1 MLKEKV
7 ITINDNGNNLTFKIR
22 QLTATKQEELIVKSL
37 LLLAN
42 KELGDV
48 DVNKLRENPQELINS
63 KMLFAAFEK
72 VDFLKIKEIADELLG
87 CCYRVVGKMEERCT
101 PDTVDGY
108 VEDFRTLLTLKKEAF
123 ALSFNFFEQDGNSQ
137 DTASKPTISIGNASR
152 T

>member
-1 MLKEKV
+1 MLKEKT

-22 QLTATKQEELIVKSL
+22 QLTATKQEELIIKAL

-42 KELGDV
+42 KEVGDV
-48 DVNKLRENPQELINS
+48 SVDKLRENPQQLVNL
-63 KMLFAAFEK
+63 KMLLGALEK

-101 PDTVDGY
+101 PETVDGY
-108 VEDFRTLLTLKKEAF
+108 VEDFRTLFTLKKEAF
-123 ALSFNFFEQDGNSQ
+123 MLSFDFFEEDGNSQ
-137 DTASKPTISIGNASR
+137 DTASKPTISVGNASR

>member
-1 MLKEKV
+1 MLKEKT

-22 QLTATKQEELIVKSL
+22 QLTATKQEELIIKAL

-42 KELGDV
+42 KEVGDV
-48 DVNKLRENPQELINS
+48 SVDNLRENPQQLVNL
-63 KMLFAAFEK
+63 KMLLGALEK

-101 PDTVDGY
+101 PETVDGY
-108 VEDFRTLLTLKKEAF
+108 VEDFRTLFTLKKEAF
-123 ALSFNFFEQDGNSQ
+123 MLSFDFFGEDGNSR
-137 DTASKPTISIGNASR
+137 DTASKPTISVGNASR

>member
-22 QLTATKQEELIVKSL
+22 QLTATKQEELIVKAL

-42 KELGDV
+42 KEIGDV
-48 DVNKLRENPQELINS
+48 DVDKLRENPQAFVNL
-63 KMLFAAFEK
+63 KMIFAALEK
-72 VDFLKIKEIADELLG
+72 VDFLRIKEIADELLG

-137 DTASKPTISIGNASR
+137 DIVSKPTISVGNVSR
-152 T
+152 M

>member
-1 MLKEKV
+1 MLKEKT

-22 QLTATKQEELIVKSL
+22 QLTATKQEELIIKAL

-42 KELGDV
+42 KEVGDV
-48 DVNKLRENPQELINS
+48 SVDNLRENPQRLVNL
-63 KMLFAAFEK
+63 KMLLGALEK

-101 PDTVDGY
+101 PETVDGY
-108 VEDFRTLLTLKKEAF
+108 VEDFRTLFMLKKEAF
-123 ALSFNFFEQDGNSQ
+123 MLSFDFFGEDGNSR
-137 DTASKPTISIGNASR
+137 DTASKPTISVGNASR

>member
-22 QLTATKQEELIVKSL
+22 QLTATKQEELIVKAL

-42 KELGDV
+42 KEIGDV
-48 DVNKLRENPQELINS
+48 DVDKLRENPQGLINL
-63 KMLFAAFEK
+63 KTLFTALEN
-72 VDFLKIKEIADELLG
+72 VDFLKVKEIADELLG

-137 DTASKPTISIGNASR
+137 DTALKPTISVGSVSR
-152 T
+152 M

>member
-22 QLTATKQEELIVKSL
+22 QLTATKQEELIVKAL

-42 KELGDV
+42 KEVGDV
-48 DVNKLRENPQELINS
+48 DVDKLRENPNS
-63 KMLFAAFEK
+63 VFNTKMLFAALEK

-101 PDTVDGY
+101 PATVDGY
-108 VEDFRTLLTLKKEAF
+108 VEDFRTLFTLKKEAF
-123 ALSFNFFEQDGNSQ
+123 ALSFNFFEQGGNSQ
-137 DTASKPTISIGNASR
+137 DTSSKATISIGKVSKM
-152 T
+152 